1 MKESIRLGTSVVAVV
16 MLGAAGIMELSA
28 QVFAQPLQPD
38 SQPALLPQQ
47 AMVQPAHRAHVQ
59 EALGKGDF
67 AAVEKIISDLQVQ
80 LQATSALATQS
91 GSIVFGELKACGFYP
106 QETRLACV
114 IEIKQQLGYA
124 GPVGAAGSMEH
135 VYFCVDWDN
144 NGTFTQ
150 LESAGQG
157 SVQMHDETQPT
168 SAKPPW
174 VYAVYRDFNPFG
186 GSRTSN
192 SGTSATTV
200 SSAPTFR
207 VKATLSWAAAPTG
220 CNYIPVWG
228 NSLVFQIRMDP
239 IR

>member
-1 MKESIRLGTSVVAVV
+1 MKTSIRLGMSVVAVV
-16 MLGAAGIMELSA
+16 ILSATGTMELSA
-28 QVFAQPLQPD
+28 QVPAQPPQPEQ
-38 SQPALLPQQ
+38 QPALLPQQ
-47 AMVQPAHRAHVQ
+47 ATIQPAHRSRML

-67 AAVEKIISDLQVQ
+67 AAAEKIVSELQAQ
-80 LQATSALATQS
+80 LQTNSALATQG
-91 GSIVFGELKACGFYP
+91 GSIVFEELKACGLYP

-114 IEIKQQLGYA
+114 IEIKQQVGYS
-124 GPVGAAGSMEH
+124 GPVGAVGSMEH
-135 VYFCVDWDN
+135 VYFCIDWDN

-157 SVQMHDETQPT
+157 SVQMHDEPQPA

-174 VYAVYRDFNPFG
+174 VYTVYRDFNPFG

-192 SGTSATTV
+192 SGTTATTV
-200 SSAPTFR
+200 SNAPTFR
-207 VKATLSWAAAPTG
+207 GKAVLSWAAAPTG
-220 CNYIPVWG
+220 CDYIPVWG